1 VDFSRLRQGEIV
13 AGIAGAALIIF
24 LFLPWYS
31 LGINAPNIEIPDIPG
46 LDEGPIE
53 PQDVD
58 VDDDASGWDSLT
70 DIDGFLIAAA
80 GLAGIALALLAA
92 AGRSLNLGGLP
103 RGYVTAGLGALA
115 TALIVWRIF
124 AQPTPGADLK
134 IGIFLGL
141 LAALGVTVGA
151 VMALRERGFE
161 PFVSE
166 TSRPA
171 PKKKAAAKKSAAKPA
186 SKNRT

>member
-1 VDFSRLRQGEIV
+1 MDFSRLRQGEIV

-31 LGINAPNIEIPDIPG
+31 LGIEAPGVELPDIPG
-46 LDEGPIE
+46 IDEGPIA
-53 PQDVD
+53 PPDVD

-80 GLAGIALALLAA
+80 GLAGVALALLAG
-92 AGRSLNLGGLP
+92 AGRRLNLGGLP
-103 RGYVTAGLGALA
+103 RGYMTAGLGALA

-124 AQPTPGADLK
+124 AQPIPGSDLE

-141 LAALGVTVGA
+141 VAALGVTAGA
-151 VMALRERGFE
+151 AMALREGGFE
-161 PFVSE
+161 PLVVDS
-166 TSRPA
+166 SRPA
-171 PKKKAAAKKSAAKPA
+171 RRKRPAAKKPAAKKKSAA
-186 SKNRT
+186 RR

>member
-31 LGINAPNIEIPDIPG
+31 LGIDAPDVSLPDIPG
-46 LDEGPIE
+46 LDEGPIA
-53 PQDVD
+53 PPDAD

-92 AGRSLNLGGLP
+92 AGRRLNIGGLP
-103 RGYVTAGLGALA
+103 RGYVTSGLGALA

-124 AQPTPGADLK
+124 AQPIPGADLK
-134 IGIFLGL
+134 VGIFLGL
-141 LAALGVTVGA
+141 LAAFGVTMGA
-151 VMALRERGFE
+151 LMALREGGFE
-161 PFVSE
+161 PLLSDS
-166 TSRPA
+166 SRPA
-171 PKKKAAAKKSAAKPA
+171 RKKPAAKKRAAKPT
-186 SKNRT
+186 SKNRA

>member
-31 LGINAPNIEIPDIPG
+31 LGIEAPGVTLPEIPGI
-46 LDEGPIE
+46 DEGPIA
-53 PQDVD
+53 PPDVD

-80 GLAGIALALLAA
+80 GLAGVALALLAA
-92 AGRSLNLGGLP
+92 AGRRLNIGGLP

-115 TALIVWRIF
+115 TALIVWRMF
-124 AQPTPGADLK
+124 AQPIPGTDLK
-134 IGIFLGL
+134 IGIFLAL
-141 LAALGVTVGA
+141 LAALGVTAGA
-151 VMALRERGFE
+151 AMALREGGFGLL
-161 PFVSE
+161 VADS
-166 TSRPA
+166 SRPA
-171 PKKKAAAKKSAAKPA
+171 PRKKPAAKPTA
-186 SKNRT
+186 KKKPAARR